1 MAIDRPEDRRTS
13 TRVQHE
19 DIESEPMTIEDI
31 YASVGKG
38 TPPDLEGGVFHAST
52 EDFIAAMQARRR
64 KARSTR

>member
-1 MAIDRPEDRRTS
+1 MAIDRPEDRSTS

-19 DIESEPMTIEDI
+19 DIESEAMTIEDI

>member
-1 MAIDRPEDRRTS
+1 MAIDRPKDRRTS

-19 DIESEPMTIEDI
+19 DVESEAMTIEDI
-31 YASVGKG
+31 YASLGKG

-64 KARSTR
+64 DAAQ